1 MCGTIEHTFVVCAYK
16 QSEYL
21 EDCIISLK
29 KQTIPSNIILCTSTP
44 NDYIN
49 TIVEKYDI
57 KVFINEMV
65 LKMVVILQ
73 KTGIL
78 H

>member
-29 KQTIPSNIILCTSTP
+29 ANNSFKYNSMH
-44 NDYIN
+44 IN
-49 TIVEKYDI
+49 A
-57 KVFINEMV
+57 
-65 LKMVVILQ
+65 
-73 KTGIL
+73 
-78 H
+78 